1 MSQTHP
7 MTTRSQS
14 NYDHVE
20 RGAAD
25 PDSQWWQG
33 VRWGMK
39 KHIEARQASDRW
51 VTAWGLLGVGLLV
64 WWMGV
69 ALGSSFWKLVFC
81 GIIISDCL
89 FSDGCLFGRK
99 TKMPDWVNAENL
111 QAGGKRK
118 RRVPRRVWRNMYSES
133 SDEN

>member
-1 MSQTHP
+1 MTRTHH
-7 MTTRSQS
+7 MTTRSDRRNHDS
-14 NYDHVE
+14 G
-20 RGAAD
+20 RGADDA
-25 PDSQWWQG
+25 QWWED

-64 WWMGV
+64 CWLAFSNTGNT
-69 ALGSSFWKLVFC
+69 FWKQVF
-81 GIIISDCL
+81 GFIILSDCL
-89 FSDGCLFGRK
+89 FGDGCLFGRK
-99 TKMPDWVNAENL
+99 TQMPDWVNAENM

-118 RRVPRRVWRNMYSES
+118 RRAPRRVWRNMYSDS